1 VRFLRGAP
9 SSHFGCSKSAYSWMA
24 PAMCCTSQVL
34 RATRSEQ
41 TPYGSLFRLLPLVD
55 VGWWFS
61 ECPRKHDRGA

>member
-55 VGWWFS
+55 VG
-61 ECPRKHDRGA
+61 